1 MCISDVADIFSKQF
15 YIVETSAY
23 SMNELYFDSS
33 SSSYVRSMF
42 RGFFLE
48 YCLTL
53 LDLGALGI
61 FYHKQIAGVAYEL
74 SSFYPGLRLAMP
86 EIDLLQ
92 AGISRYD
99 LLEERK

>member
-33 SSSYVRSMF
+33 SFSYVSSMF

-48 YCLTL
+48 YCP
-53 LDLGALGI
+53 ALVNIVGSRSTWN
-61 FYHKQIAGVAYEL
+61 FL
-74 SSFYPGLRLAMP
+74 SQADRWRRL
-86 EIDLLQ
+86 
-92 AGISRYD
+92 
-99 LLEERK
+99 